1 MKRIFSKYTAKM
13 LLVAGLVYASNQD
26 ATAGNE
32 ERSGQAG
39 ASELLINPWAR
50 TSGSADANVGGVA
63 GLEATFLN
71 VAGLARLGTDME
83 ISFSNVQWFGDI
95 DINTVGFARRVSED
109 GVLALTISSWGFG
122 DILRTTEENP
132 GGELGTFSPTY
143 TNMAISYAKNFTP
156 AISGGVTMRVLSES
170 TPNMDATGITL
181 DIGVQ
186 YVSGA
191 NNELKFG
198 ITLKN
203 VGPKLMF
210 SGDGD
215 DIKLTNES
223 AQGVPFQ
230 QNYEHRMDPFEMPSL
245 LSIGGS
251 YDFLLDDDNIVTTM
265 ATFTSNSF
273 TKDNFNLAVEWDY
286 KSSMAIRAGYRLES
300 DITAEYD
307 EGRTNALTGFTAGA
321 SYTIPMSDGQ
331 NISIDYS
338 YRSADPL
345 SAPHSFGVSMEL

>member
-1 MKRIFSKYTAKM
+1 M
-13 LLVAGLVYASNQD
+13 LLLAGLVYASNQE
-26 ATAGNE
+26 AVAGNE
-32 ERSGQAG
+32 ERVGQAG

-71 VAGLARLGTDME
+71 IAGLARLGTDME
-83 ISFSNVQWFGDI
+83 IGFSNVQWIGDI
-95 DINTVGFARRVSED
+95 DINTAGFARRISED
-109 GVLALTISSWGFG
+109 GVMAITISSWGFG
-122 DILRTTEENP
+122 DIKRTTEFDP
-132 GGELGTFSPTY
+132 SGSTGTFSPTY
-143 TNMAISYAKNFTP
+143 TNIGISYAKSFTP
-156 AISGGVTMRVLSES
+156 TISGGVTFRVLSES
-170 TPNMDATGITL
+170 TPEADATGITL

-186 YVSGA
+186 YVSGD

-203 VGPKLMF
+203 VGPKLIF

-215 DIKLTNES
+215 DLKLTNEVT
-223 AQGVPFQ
+223 QGVVYQ
-230 QNYEHRMDPFEMPSL
+230 QQYEHRMDPFEVPSL

-251 YDFLLDDDNIVTTM
+251 YDFILDEDNKITPM

-273 TKDNFNLAVEWDY
+273 TKDNFNLAVEWNF
-286 KSSMAIRAGYRLES
+286 KSRMYLRGGYRLES

-307 EGRTNALTGFTAGA
+307 EGRTNALTGMTAGA
-321 SYTIPMSDGQ
+321 SYKLPMSDGK
-331 NISIDYS
+331 NIAIDYS
-338 YRSADPL
+338 YRSADPF

>member
-26 ATAGNE
+26 AIAGNE

-50 TSGSADANVGGVA
+50 TSGSADANVGGVS

-83 ISFSNVQWFGDI
+83 IGFSTVQWIGDI
-95 DINTVGFARRVSED
+95 DINTGGFARRISED
-109 GVLALTISSWGFG
+109 GVIAATISSWGFG
-122 DILRTTEENP
+122 DILRTTEDNP
-132 GGELGTFSPTY
+132 GGDLGTFSPTY
-143 TNMAISYAKNFTP
+143 SIISLSYAKNFTP
-156 AISGGVTMRVLSES
+156 TISGGVTMRVLSES
-170 TPNMDATGITL
+170 TPNLDASGITL

-186 YVSGA
+186 YVSGE

-203 VGPKLMF
+203 IGPKLVF

-215 DIKLTNES
+215 DIRLTNQTV
-223 AQGVPFQ
+223 QGVPFQ
-230 QNYEHRMDPFEMPSL
+230 QAYEHRMDPFEVPSL

-251 YDFLLDDDNIVTTM
+251 YDFILDEDNVVTSM

-273 TKDNFNLAVEWDY
+273 TKDNVNLAAEWSF
-286 KSSMAIRAGYRLES
+286 KSSLMLRAGYRLES
-300 DITAEYD
+300 DITADYD
-307 EGRTNALTGFTAGA
+307 DGRTNALTGMTAGA
-321 SYTIPMSDGQ
+321 SYIFSSDSGKA
-331 NISIDYS
+331 IAIDYS
-338 YRSADPL
+338 YRGADPL
-345 SAPHSFGVSMEL
+345 ASVHNLGLRLEL

>member
-13 LLVAGLVYASNQD
+13 LLVAGLVYASNQN
-26 ATAGNE
+26 AVAGNE

-50 TSGSADANVGGVA
+50 TSGLADANVGGVA

-71 VAGLARLGTDME
+71 IAGLARLESTME
-83 ISFSNVQWFGDI
+83 IGLSSVQWFGDI
-95 DINTVGFARRVSED
+95 DINTLGFAYRVSED
-109 GVLALTISSWGFG
+109 GVLALSISSWSFG
-122 DILRTTEENP
+122 DILTTTTEDPE
-132 GGELGTFSPTY
+132 GDIGTFSPTY
-143 TNMAISYAKNFTP
+143 TNMALSYAKSFTP
-156 AISGGVTMRVLSES
+156 TISGGITMRVLSES

-186 YVSGA
+186 YVSGD

-203 VGPKLMF
+203 VGPKLMY

-215 DIKLTNES
+215 DIKLTND
-223 AQGVPFQ
+223 ATQGVDFQ
-230 QNYEHRMDPFEMPSL
+230 QNYEHRMDPFEVPSL

-251 YDFLLDDDNIVTTM
+251 YDIIMDDDNIITPM

-273 TKDNFNLAVEWDY
+273 TKDNFNLGVEWNF
-286 KSSMAIRAGYRLES
+286 KSRMVLRGGYRLES

-321 SYTIPMSDGQ
+321 SYVLPVNNEQKFVI
-331 NISIDYS
+331 NYS
-338 YRSADPL
+338 FRSADPL
-345 SAPHSFGVSMEL
+345 DSPHSFGLSMNL